1 MRLNFGLAQAR
12 RADIFD
18 GMKETPPVVTKPIV
32 DADLA
37 RARRKQAAVQKLIRQ
52 TGKTGKNALGLIE
65 DTPVAREAF
74 AMGEEY
80 RRAQTC
86 P

>member
-1 MRLNFGLAQAR
+1 
-12 RADIFD
+12 
-18 GMKETPPVVTKPIV
+18 MKILGDMKAMPPTATKPIM

-37 RARRKQAAVQKLIRQ
+37 RARRKQAAIRKLIRQ
-52 TGKTGKNALGLIE
+52 TGKTGKNALGLIQ
-65 DTPVAREAF
+65 DTPVARQAF

>member
-1 MRLNFGLAQAR
+1 
-12 RADIFD
+12 
-18 GMKETPPVVTKPIV
+18 MKATPPTRTKTTV

-37 RARRKQAAVQKLIRQ
+37 RVRRKQAAVRKLIRR
-52 TGKTGKNALGLIE
+52 TGKTGKNALGLIQ

-80 RRAQTC
+80 RRAQSC
-86 P
+86 L